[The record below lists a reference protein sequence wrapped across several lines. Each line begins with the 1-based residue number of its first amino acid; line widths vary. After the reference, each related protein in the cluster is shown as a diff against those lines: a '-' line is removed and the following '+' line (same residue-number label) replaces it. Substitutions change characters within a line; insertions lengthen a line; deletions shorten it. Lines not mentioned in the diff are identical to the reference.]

1 MKLQDMKTVICDV
14 LIVGGGGAGLRA
26 AIEAKEMG
34 ADVLIASKTRVGYG
48 NNTFISKAAFA
59 ATGWGDPEDNQ
70 SLHLKDTII
79 GGRFINDQNLV
90 AAMTREVGTE
100 VNFLEKSGVRLRK
113 REGNILINPTP
124 GHRYPRGI
132 GAEKPVG
139 SELILP
145 LKERA
150 QRIGI
155 RFTDRVFITK
165 LFLRGNRIAGATGV
179 DNEGY
184 FLSISA
190 GSVILAT
197 GGYAQAYRNTDNA
210 PGITGDGLALAF
222 DCGIRLKDVEFVQF
236 YPTAMGRLGKRILL
250 YEAFISRAGAVLKNA
265 RGENIIEKHGLTDP
279 KIMTRDRLARSIS
292 EEIFQGSG
300 LNEGVILDISPVQED
315 NLKRFRSLLPL
326 QWTAD
331 QKEFIVSPTTHFCMG
346 GVIINEQAE
355 TSIAGLFAAGEVC
368 AGIHGAN
375 RLGGNALAEVFAMG
389 GIAGRNAVKAAQE
402 GGRPNM
408 SGGEIT
414 DERARLEYSPSQPG
428 EDIKKL
434 SHSLKELMWLQAG
447 IIRNG
452 NGLDDALSRITELRS
467 LSQNSPRTNVG
478 ELKRYLELQNMLLM
492 SEIIC
497 RGALLR
503 TESRGAHYRSDFP
516 EEDNINWLKNIVVSQ
531 DSGQMILKSIP
542 VSPDVVP
549 LEDVEQ
555 LR

>member
-1 MKLQDMKTVICDV
+1 M
-14 LIVGGGGAGLRA
+14 
-26 AIEAKEMG
+26 
-34 ADVLIASKTRVGYG
+34 
-48 NNTFISKAAFA
+48 
-59 ATGWGDPEDNQ
+59 
-70 SLHLKDTII
+70 
-79 GGRFINDQNLV
+79 GRF
-90 AAMTREVGTE
+90 
-100 VNFLEKSGVRLRK
+100 
-113 REGNILINPTP
+113 
-124 GHRYPRGI
+124 
-132 GAEKPVG
+132 G
-139 SELILP
+139 S
-145 LKERA
+145 
-150 QRIGI
+150 
-155 RFTDRVFITK
+155 
-165 LFLRGNRIAGATGV
+165 
-179 DNEGY
+179 
-184 FLSISA
+184 
-190 GSVILAT
+190 
-197 GGYAQAYRNTDNA
+197 
-210 PGITGDGLALAF
+210 
-222 DCGIRLKDVEFVQF
+222 
-236 YPTAMGRLGKRILL
+236 RILL

-265 RGENIIEKHGLTDP
+265 RGENIIENHGLTDP